1 MADLTQIFSGM
12 DQGPEKIMDNFN
24 KINDEN
30 GKIASE
36 IAGINWSNSSTEGI
50 VYSDN
55 FEYVNGGYS
64 TVSIGNL
71 RLVHL
76 NIAIRL
82 KNDFRNNGT
91 GPAFALPQSI
101 SMGQNFGVAGNHA
114 TWACYDGRNINLQPA
129 SNAVENWKQG
139 DSFNINVVY

>member
-12 DQGPEKIMDNFN
+12 DQGPERIMDNFKKVN
-24 KINDEN
+24 EIVS
-30 GKIASE
+30 GIAD
-36 IAGINWSNSSTEGI
+36 INWSNSSTEGI

-55 FEYVNGGYS
+55 FEYVAGGYS

-82 KNDFRNNGT
+82 KNNFRNNGT

-101 SMGQNFGVAGNHA
+101 SMGQSFGVAGNHA
-114 TWACYDGRNINLQPA
+114 TWACYDGRNIQLQPA
-129 SNAVENWKQG
+129 ANAVEDWKQG

>member
-1 MADLTQIFSGM
+1 IFSGM

-24 KINDEN
+24 KVNADN
-30 GKIASE
+30 GKLGSE
-36 IAGINWSNSSTEGI
+36 IANINWSNSSTEGI

-55 FEYVNGGYS
+55 FEYVAGGYS
-64 TVSIGNL
+64 TVSIGDL

-101 SMGQNFGVAGNHA
+101 N
-114 TWACYDGRNINLQPA
+114 
-129 SNAVENWKQG
+129 
-139 DSFNINVVY
+139 

>member
-12 DQGPEKIMDNFN
+12 DQGPEKIMDNFKKVN
-24 KINDEN
+24 EIVS
-30 GKIASE
+30 GIAD
-36 IAGINWSNSSTEGI
+36 INWSNSSTEGI
-50 VYSDN
+50 VYNSS
-55 FEYVNGGYS
+55 FEYVSGGYS

-91 GPAFALPQSI
+91 GAAFALPQSI
-101 SMGQNFGVAGNHA
+101 NMGQNFGVAANHA
-114 TWACYDGRNINLQPA
+114 TWSCHDGRNIQLQPA
-129 SNAVENWKQG
+129 ANEVEDWKQG
-139 DSFNINVVY
+139 DTFNINVVY

>member
-12 DQGPEKIMDNFN
+12 DQGKERIMDNFKKVN
-24 KINDEN
+24 ETVS
-30 GKIASE
+30 GIAD
-36 IAGINWSNSSTEGI
+36 INWSNSSTEGI

-55 FEYVNGGYS
+55 FEYVAGGYS

-101 SMGQNFGVAGNHA
+101 SMGQSFGVAGNHA
-114 TWACYDGRNINLQPA
+114 TWACYDGRNIQLQPA
-129 SNAVENWKQG
+129 ANAVEDWKQG